1 MIIRSDEVVVIIGRK
16 GHGKTTLLKLLTRQ
30 LKRYAVFDILGAYR
44 EFGALVPTPADS
56 CVYDK
61 AVYVPRTETIELE
74 YEEFAAAVLR
84 CGNRTIILDEG
95 HWIYRPKGIQ
105 KSAQLVLRL
114 GRHVAVGLWLAT
126 HRVLDLAK
134 LTYQQADHLFI
145 GQLLVYRD
153 LEELRRIYGSVVEKA
168 KELRPREFLYI
179 DVRSMRTRKIVLP
192 QVQSQS
198 VDTKHEDEE
207 DEDEL

>member
-1 MIIRSDEVVVIIGRK
+1 MLIRSDEIVVIIGRK
-16 GHGKTTLLKLLTRQ
+16 GHGKTTLLKLL
-30 LKRYAVFDILGAYR
+30 LKPLRRYAIFDILGAYR
-44 EFGALVPTPADS
+44 EFGALVSTPAEA
-56 CVYDK
+56 CTYDK
-61 AVYVPRTETIELE
+61 TVYIPQSEAIELE

-84 CGNRTIILDEG
+84 CGNRTIIVDEG

-105 KSAQLVLRL
+105 KNAQMVLRL

-134 LTYQQADHLFI
+134 LVYQQADHLFL

-153 LEELRRIYGSVVEKA
+153 LEELRRIYGPVVEKA

-179 DVRSMRTRKIVLP
+179 DVKTMKTRKIVLP
-192 QVQSQS
+192 HQPVG
-198 VDTKHEDEE
+198 TNREKEEE
-207 DEDEL
+207 DEF

>member
-1 MIIRSDEVVVIIGRK
+1 MLIRSDEVVVVIGRK
-16 GHGKTTLLKLLTRQ
+16 GHGKTTLLKLLSRP
-30 LKRYAVFDILGAYR
+30 LRRYTVFDVLGAYR
-44 EFGALVPTPADS
+44 EFGALVPTPAEA

-61 AVYVPRTETIELE
+61 AVYIPQTEAIDAE
-74 YEEFAAAVLR
+74 YEEFAASVLR
-84 CGNRTIILDEG
+84 CGNRTIILDEA
-95 HWIYRPKGIQ
+95 HWIYRPKGVG
-105 KSAQLVLRL
+105 KNAQMVLRL

-134 LTYQQADHLFI
+134 LVYQQADHLFL

-153 LEELRRIYGSVVEKA
+153 LEELRRIYGPVVEKA

-179 DVRSMRTRKIVLP
+179 DVRSMKTRKIVLP
-192 QVQSQS
+192 QAPL
-198 VDTKHEDEE
+198 TTNREEEE

>member
-16 GHGKTTLLKLLTRQ
+16 GHGKTTLLKLLLRP
-30 LKRYAVFDILGAYR
+30 LKRYAVFDVLGAYR
-44 EFGALVPTPADS
+44 EFGALVSTQAEA
-56 CVYDK
+56 CTYDK
-61 AVYVPRTETIELE
+61 TVYIPRTEAIDAE

-84 CGNRTIILDEG
+84 CGNRTIILDEA
-95 HWIYRPKGIQ
+95 HWIYRPKGVG
-105 KSAQLVLRL
+105 KNAQMVLRL

-134 LTYQQADHLFI
+134 LVYQQADHLFL

-153 LEELRRIYGSVVEKA
+153 LEELRRIYGPVVEKA

-179 DVRSMRTRKIVLP
+179 DVRSMKTRKIVLP
-192 QVQSQS
+192 QAP
-198 VDTKHEDEE
+198 VDTNREEE

>member
-1 MIIRSDEVVVIIGRK
+1 MLIRSDEVVVVIGRK
-16 GHGKTTLLKLLTRQ
+16 GHGKTTLLKLLLKP
-30 LKRYAVFDILGAYR
+30 LKRYAIFDILGAYR
-44 EFGALVPTPADS
+44 EFGALVPTPAEA
-56 CVYDK
+56 CTYDK
-61 AVYVPRTETIELE
+61 TVYIPQTEAIELE

-84 CGNRTIILDEG
+84 CGNRTIILDEA

-105 KSAQLVLRL
+105 KNAQMVLRL

-134 LTYQQADHLFI
+134 LTYQQADHLFL

-153 LEELRRIYGSVVEKA
+153 LEELRRIYGPVVEKA

-179 DVRSMRTRKIVLP
+179 DVRTMRTRKIVLP
-192 QVQSQS
+192 QASQS
-198 VDTKHEDEE
+198 VGTNREEEEEE
-207 DEDEL
+207 DEL

>member
-16 GHGKTTLLKLLTRQ
+16 GHGKTTLLKILLKP
-30 LKRYAVFDILGAYR
+30 LKRYAIFDILGAYR
-44 EFGALVPTPADS
+44 EFGALVPTPADA

-61 AVYVPRTETIELE
+61 AVYIPQTEALELE
-74 YEEFAAAVLR
+74 YEEFASSVLR
-84 CGNRTIILDEG
+84 CGNRTIILDEA
-95 HWIYRPKGIQ
+95 HWIYRPKGVG
-105 KSAQLVLRL
+105 KNAQMVLRL

-153 LEELRRIYGSVVEKA
+153 LEELRRIYGPVVEKA

-179 DVRSMRTRKIVLP
+179 DVKTMKTRKIVLP
-192 QVQSQS
+192 QASLGA
-198 VDTKHEDEE
+198 KRKDEE

>member
-1 MIIRSDEVVVIIGRK
+1 MIIRSDEVVVVIGRK
-16 GHGKTTLLKLLTRQ
+16 GHGKTTLLKLLLRP
-30 LKRYAVFDILGAYR
+30 LKRYAIFDILGAYR
-44 EFGALVPTPADS
+44 EFGALAPTPAEA

-61 AVYVPRTETIELE
+61 AVYIPQTEAIELE
-74 YEEFAAAVLR
+74 YEEFAASVLG
-84 CGNRTIILDEG
+84 CGNRTIVLDEA

-105 KSAQLVLRL
+105 KNAQMVLRL

-134 LTYQQADHLFI
+134 LVYQQADHLFL

-153 LEELRRIYGSVVEKA
+153 LEELRRIYGPVVEKA

-179 DVRSMRTRKIVLP
+179 DVRSMKTRKIVIP
-192 QVQSQS
+192 QASRPIG
-198 VDTKHEDEE
+198 TNREEEEDEE
-207 DEDEL
+207 EL